1 VLGAIY
7 FSGGLN
13 MAETKKARK
22 KRDTSLKRNAILE
35 GAIKVFTKNGFEAS
49 SMDYIAEV
57 ADVSKRTI
65 YNHFPSKEILFQAIV
80 ADFLKQR
87 DEIKP
92 IRYVSALSLEEQLKE
107 FAKAELFLI
116 NDPVR
121 RGLSKLFTSVFLMDI
136 DFSKRTRSKYDP
148 HRAFITWLNSAKED
162 QKLNFHSPELAAR
175 VFYGMV
181 EGCLTYPAL
190 FTDGESLKNIDPLLN
205 EIISTFLAS
214 YKYSEKAFSR

>member
-1 VLGAIY
+1 
-7 FSGGLN
+7 
-13 MAETKKARK
+13 MPETKKARK
-22 KRDTSLKRNAILE
+22 KRDTSQKRHAILE
-35 GAIKVFTKNGFEAS
+35 GAIKVFTQNGFEAS

-57 ADVSKRTI
+57 AGVSKRTI
-65 YNHFPSKEILFQAIV
+65 YNHFPSKEILFQSIV

-92 IRYVSALSLEEQLKE
+92 IRYVSTLSLEEQLME

-136 DFSKRTRSKYDP
+136 NFGKKTRSQYEP
-148 HRAFITWLNSAKED
+148 HRAFIIWLNSAKED
-162 QKLNFHSPELAAR
+162 RKLDFQSPELAAR
-175 VFYGMV
+175 VFYGLV

-190 FTDGESLKNIDPLLN
+190 FTDGENLKNADPLLN
-205 EIISTFLAS
+205 ELISAFLAC
-214 YKYSEKAFSR
+214 YKYSEKAICTP

>member
-1 VLGAIY
+1 MPEI
-7 FSGGLN
+7 
-13 MAETKKARK
+13 KKVRK
-22 KRDTSLKRNAILE
+22 KRDTSQKRVAILE
-35 GAIKVFTKNGFEAS
+35 GAVKVFTRNGFDAS
-49 SMDYIAEV
+49 SMDNIAEV
-57 ADVSKRTI
+57 AGVSKRTI

-92 IRYVSALSLEEQLKE
+92 IRYVSDLSLEEQLKE

-121 RGLSKLFTSVFLMDI
+121 RGLSKLFTSVFLMDM
-136 DFSKRTRSKYDP
+136 DFGKKTRSQFEP
-148 HRAFITWLNSAKED
+148 HRAFINWLNSARED
-162 QKLNFHSPELAAR
+162 KKLNFQSPQLTAR

-190 FTDGESLKNIDPLLN
+190 FSDGESLKNIDPLLN
-205 EIISTFLAS
+205 ELISVFLAC
-214 YKYSEKAFSR
+214 YKRS

>member
-1 VLGAIY
+1 MVEPG
-7 FSGGLN
+7 
-13 MAETKKARK
+13 KARK
-22 KRDTSLKRNAILE
+22 KRDTSLKRKAILE
-35 GAIKVFTKNGFEAS
+35 GAVKVFTKNGFESS

-57 ADVSKRTI
+57 AGVSKRTI

-92 IRYVSALSLEEQLKE
+92 IKYTSALSLEEQLRE

-136 DFSKRTRSKYDP
+136 DFGKKTRSQFEP
-148 HRAFITWLNSAKED
+148 HKAFITWLNAAKED
-162 QKLNFHSPELAAR
+162 HRLNFQSPELAAR
-175 VFYGMV
+175 IFYGMV
-181 EGCLTYPAL
+181 EGCLTYSAL
-190 FTDGESLKNIDPLLN
+190 FTDGASLQNADYLLD
-205 EIISTFLAS
+205 EIISTFL
-214 YKYSEKAFSR
+214 SRYGS

>member
-1 VLGAIY
+1 
-7 FSGGLN
+7 
-13 MAETKKARK
+13 MAETEKARK
-22 KRDTSLKRNAILE
+22 KRDTSLKRRAILE
-35 GAIKVFTKNGFEAS
+35 GAVKVFTQNGFDAS
-49 SMDYIAEV
+49 SMDRIAE
-57 ADVSKRTI
+57 AAGVSKRTV

-92 IRYVSALSLEEQLKE
+92 IKYMPTLPLEEQLKA

-116 NDPVR
+116 DDPIR

-136 DFSKRTRSKYDP
+136 DFGKKTRSQFEP
-148 HRAFITWLNSAKED
+148 HNAFIVWLNNAKED
-162 QKLNFHSPELAAR
+162 RKLSFQSPELAAR

-190 FTDGESLKNIDPLLN
+190 FTDGASLKNADYLLD
-205 EIISTFLAS
+205 EIITAFL
-214 YKYSEKAFSR
+214 SRYGC